1 VSAAGPP
8 AQRHQPAPLSAG
20 YTETIGDLARAA
32 IRQGVVVYAAAG
44 LSMSAPTSGPRG
56 DHVADDVRGWL
67 ARKLGIE
74 EADLAA
80 KNLEQLGQ
88 LALADSERTLAELK
102 ERVLQAFPFAACD
115 PNYGHEA
122 LALMMREGLAAVIS
136 VNWDCAVERA
146 GRAIDIN
153 VESVVAAGQRLT
165 LAPDDVPIYKVHGC
179 ARRPLE
185 HLALTQDEVDA
196 PQDWA
201 QAEVQNAIHGERVIF
216 VGLGTIGLYVREPVA
231 TQPELWVTGTPTNI
245 TIVEPGDLPAA
256 WTTTLGEAANDVHLR
271 MGADEFFDELLR
283 AIVCRVLDEIEAAVQ
298 SIQNLEWPIPM
309 LNGLLALRTALA
321 PIHADAVLRWWR
333 DGVSPTDAGKSFL
346 LELAGRQALMTVA
359 LLLGHDNTP
368 IEATGTRDR
377 LAVGSQQRYLEI
389 ASLPGQQA
397 SRVREIHT
405 DRVIRR
411 RETGVYPDLRR
422 PVTVVSAG
430 HFGEFP
436 SDEAP
441 IDIAAPEPGEFEMGE
456 PDLRANIRFE
466 SAAAGVENR
475 IRLAA

>member
-1 VSAAGPP
+1 VPAAGHP

-20 YTETIGDLARAA
+20 YTEAIGDLARVAL
-32 IRQGVVVYAAAG
+32 RQGVVVYAAAG

-56 DHVADDVRGWL
+56 DHVADNVRGWL
-67 ARKLGIE
+67 ARKLGID
-74 EADLAA
+74 EADIATA
-80 KNLEQLGQ
+80 NLEQLGQ
-88 LALADSERTLAELK
+88 LALADSGRTLAELK

-179 ARRPLE
+179 ARRPPE

-201 QAEVQNAIHGERVIF
+201 RAEVQNAIHGERVIF
-216 VGLGTIGLYVREPVA
+216 VGLGTIGLYVSEPVA
-231 TQPELWVTGTPTNI
+231 TKPELWVTGAPTNI
-245 TIVEPGDLPAA
+245 TIVEPGHLPAA
-256 WTTTLGEAANDVHLR
+256 WTTALGEAAHDVHLR

-283 AIVCRVLDEIEAAVQ
+283 AIVSRVLDGIEGDVQ
-298 SIQNLEWPIPM
+298 GIQNLEWPIPM

-321 PIHADAVLRWWR
+321 PIHADAILRWWR
-333 DGVSPTDAGKSFL
+333 DGVSPTDAGKPFM

-359 LLLGHDNTP
+359 LLLGHDDAP
-368 IEATGTRDR
+368 IEASGTRDR

-411 RETGVYPDLRR
+411 RETGVYADRRR
-422 PVTVVSAG
+422 PVTIVSAG

-436 SDEAP
+436 SDDAP
-441 IDIAAPEPGEFEMGE
+441 IDIAAPEPGEFEIAE